1 MALIGYAR
9 VSKEDQ
15 VTDAQLDDLRAAGC
29 ARIYEDFASGADR
42 SRPQLARCLF
52 SLRKGDTLIIHRLDR
67 LARSVLHLTMIAE
80 DLEQRG
86 IGFRSLN
93 NDFDTTTAQG
103 KMIYQILGTIAEFE
117 RSLIRE
123 RTRSGLRAAIARG
136 AKPGNPGLIA
146 GDPVALGRIADARRE
161 ANLEAARNAAEPWI
175 AIVRRHR
182 PAETWERVLRLINET
197 IYRDQRRLR
206 LQTMLRH
213 VHHLV
218 GAGDLPRSVLD
229 VSRRRTNSDAAAVA
243 RMIAKADPDK
253 SLRAIAEELGHLGI
267 TPVRAG
273 AWSAQTVKRLLD
285 DPIEDDGQEDTDKGE
300 NE

>member
-15 VTDAQLDDLRAAGC
+15 VTDAQIDDLKAAGC
-29 ARIYEDFASGADR
+29 ARVYEDFASGADR
-42 SRPQLARCLF
+42 SRPQLARCLA

-80 DLEQRG
+80 DLERRG
-86 IGFRSLN
+86 VGFRSLN

-123 RTRSGLRAAIARG
+123 RTRSGLKAAIARG

-146 GDPVALGRIADARRE
+146 RDPVALARIADARRE
-161 ANLEAARNAAEPWI
+161 SSIEAALAASEPWI

-182 PAETWERVLRLINET
+182 PAETWERVLHLINGT
-197 IYRDQRRLR
+197 VYRDQRQLR

-218 GAGDLPRSVLD
+218 GAGRLPATVTKTAT
-229 VSRRRTNSDAAAVA
+229 RRTNRDAASVA
-243 RMIAKADPDK
+243 RMIARDDPTK
-253 SLRAIAEELGHLGI
+253 SLRAIGEELGHLGI
-267 TPVRAG
+267 RPTRA
-273 AWSAQTVKRLLD
+273 ATWSPQTVKRLLA
-285 DPIEDDGQEDTDKGE
+285 GE
-300 NE
+300 A